1 VGVEDGA
8 LGLVF
13 KDLLAGLP
21 LRGLKAGSDKVSR
34 LVAVSRFFEAGRV
47 YFLNSVNKIQELH
60 DQLMEFPNGA
70 HDDMVDALVYAV
82 RMLLVD
88 GATQT
93 KVSDFVVDGWFEEDM
108 V

>member
-1 VGVEDGA
+1 MTV
-8 LGLVF
+8 
-13 KDLLAGLP
+13 
-21 LRGLKAGSDKVSR
+21 
-34 LVAVSRFFEAGRV
+34 VSRFFEAGRV
-47 YFLNSVNKIQELH
+47 YFLSNANKIQELH

-88 GATQT
+88 GATQA
-93 KVSDFVVDGWFEEDM
+93 KVSDFVVDGGFEEDM